1 MFVDKDMTIRCHRNE
16 SSREDEAELGHM
28 AALIPL
34 CVCHTQDGDPYPRVG
49 KQDSCYV
56 GGSQRL

>member
-34 CVCHTQDGDPYPRVG
+34 CVCVTHRMVTLILG
-49 KQDSCYV
+49 
-56 GGSQRL
+56 